1 VADLDEEVKKGQRG
15 GGKDSAAARKKEME
29 LRKEISI
36 LEDKIDMHKAVEEQL
51 ESAKGV
57 ITVLEARQ
65 KQLDDMLG
73 GLQHERDHIDEVVS
87 EMRKLRIQVRHSIFE
102 RAAEMNEQLHFHK
115 RIFSGA
121 FVEMQSLW

>member
-1 VADLDEEVKKGQRG
+1 LICAQNKKLLEEVAELDEEVKKGQRG
-15 GGKDSAAARKKEME
+15 GGKDSAAARRKEME

-65 KQLDDMLG
+65 AQLDDMLG

-87 EMRKLRIQVRHSIFE
+87 EMRKLRIQVRLAIFF
-102 RAAEMNEQLHFHK
+102 A
-115 RIFSGA
+115 GA
-121 FVEMQSLW
+121 SVEMQT

>member
-1 VADLDEEVKKGQRG
+1 MADLDEEVKKGQRG

-115 RIFSGA
+115 RIFFGA
-121 FVEMQSLW
+121 FV